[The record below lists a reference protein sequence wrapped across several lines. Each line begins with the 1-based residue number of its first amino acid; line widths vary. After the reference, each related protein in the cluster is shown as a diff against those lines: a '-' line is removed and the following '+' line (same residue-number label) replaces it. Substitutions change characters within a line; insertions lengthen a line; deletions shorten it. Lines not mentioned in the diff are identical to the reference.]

1 MFYYSKKIVLILHE
15 KAQNKELED
24 DNLNIAV
31 CIKEVPDTQAELTL
45 INDKEVLLSNIPLVI
60 NPYDEYAIEAAIQAK
75 EKLGGK
81 VVVFSMGTDSVEEK
95 LRMALALGA
104 DEAVR
109 IETPAE
115 VSNPLNTAK
124 ILAKA
129 LVKYSF
135 DIILFGKT
143 SVDENNSLIP
153 SAVAELLDYPEVSEI
168 TECSF
173 DQDSLEAR
181 RRDTSITEVIKVMYP
196 VVLSVEKDLNKPRYP
211 SLIMIR
217 RAKAKPLQVLTIED
231 LDITSDELNS
241 IEKKNTFL
249 KFISPPD
256 RKSGIVFSEG
266 SASELV
272 DQLVSRLKED
282 KVI

>member
-1 MFYYSKKIVLILHE
+1 MLKE
-15 KAQNKELED
+15 KLQTKVLED

-31 CIKEVPDTQAELTL
+31 CIKQVPDTQAELTL
-45 INDKEVLLSNIPLVI
+45 INEKEVLLSNIPLII

-75 EKLGGK
+75 EKIGGK
-81 VVVFSMGTDSVEEK
+81 VIVFSMGPDSVEERLK
-95 LRMALALGA
+95 MALALGA

-109 IETPAE
+109 IEPPAE

-129 LVKYSF
+129 LSTYSF

-153 SAVAELLDYPEVSEI
+153 SAVAELLGYPEVCEI
-168 TECSF
+168 IECSF
-173 DQDSLEAR
+173 DHDSVEAK
-181 RRDTSITEVIKVMYP
+181 RRDSSVTEVIKANYP
-196 VVLSVEKDLNKPRYP
+196 VVLSVEKDLNEPRYP
-211 SLIMIR
+211 SMIMIR
-217 RAKAKPLQVLTIED
+217 RAKTKPLQIITIED
-231 LDITSDELNS
+231 LDISPDELNF
-241 IEKKNTFL
+241 IEKKNIFL

-272 DQLVSRLKED
+272 NRLVTHLKED

>member
-1 MFYYSKKIVLILHE
+1 M
-15 KAQNKELED
+15 LED

-31 CIKEVPDTQAELTL
+31 CIKQVLDTQAELTL
-45 INDKEVLLSNIPLVI
+45 INEKEVLLSNIPLVI

-81 VVVFSMGTDSVEEK
+81 VVVFSMGSDSVEEK

-109 IETPAE
+109 IDPPAGA
-115 VSNPLNTAK
+115 SNPLNTAK

-129 LVKYSF
+129 LSTHSF

-143 SVDENNSLIP
+143 SVDENNSVIP
-153 SAVAELLDYPEVSEI
+153 SAVAELLKYPEICEI
-168 TECSF
+168 IECSF
-173 DQDSLEAR
+173 NQDSLEAR
-181 RRDTSITEVIKVMYP
+181 RKSASITEVIKVNYP
-196 VVLSVEKDLNKPRYP
+196 VVLSVEKDLNEPRYP

-217 RAKAKPLQVLTIED
+217 RAKTKPLQIVTVED
-231 LDITSDELNS
+231 LGITPDELSS

-249 KFISPPD
+249 KFVTPPD

-272 DQLVSRLKED
+272 NQLVSRLKED

>member
-1 MFYYSKKIVLILHE
+1 MILQE

-31 CIKEVPDTQAELTL
+31 CIKQVPDTQAELTL

-75 EKLGGK
+75 EKIGGK
-81 VVVFSMGTDSVEEK
+81 VVVFSMGPDSVEEK

-115 VSNPLNTAK
+115 VSNPLNAAK

-153 SAVAELLDYPEVSEI
+153 SAVGELLEYPEVSEI

-181 RRDTSITEVIKVMYP
+181 RRDASITEVIKVMYP
-196 VVLSVEKDLNKPRYP
+196 VVLSVEKDLNEPRYP

-217 RAKAKPLQVLTIED
+217 RAKAKPLQVLTVED
-231 LDITSDELNS
+231 LNITSDELNYLTQRAGILKVDKGS
-241 IEKKNTFL
+241 EEKQRIKEL
-249 KFISPPD
+249 
-256 RKSGIVFSEG
+256 SEIRHN
-266 SASELV
+266 E
-272 DQLVSRLKED
+272 EE
-282 KVI
+282 